1 MARKRAR
8 TNEGHFVADDPST
21 PDVNEAYVSEEA
33 PKPDASPDASKKAKQ
48 RKALKADTP
57 EFTMFV
63 SSSPESSVYDLRIG
77 DNKIMGVWDGV
88 REHVSWRV
96 PAALTEAVMQHH
108 FVWSGRI
115 INAEED

>member
-33 PKPDASPDASKKAKQ
+33 PKPDASKKAKQ
-48 RKALKADTP
+48 RKAPKADTP

>member
-8 TNEGHFVADDPST
+8 TKDGHFVADDPST
-21 PDVNEAYVSEEA
+21 PDVNEAWEEVSEE
-33 PKPDASPDASKKAKQ
+33 PKKVEPSKKAKQ
-48 RKALKADTP
+48 RKAPKKEAP

-63 SSSPESSVYDLRIG
+63 SANPESSVYDLRIG
-77 DNKIMGVWDGV
+77 DVKVRGVWDGL

-96 PAALTEAVMQHH
+96 PNELVSSMMQHH